1 MKANK
6 PCQSSKFVQLI
17 SIICWLWFTL
27 RRGGV
32 RLQSSLYWSIN
43 LLLSASLKCLYRRV
57 IATSC
62 LYLQSNKLLCFA
74 TGQKK
79 DIHRVNQ
86 EASVGQ
92 KDWKYSNF
100 KLKIFITRSLEVA
113 SFISVQFGQGNAF
126 SFTELAAFQFTDTCC
141 TVHTK
146 SMYLASYGKVA
157 CMTLYLPFSQLM
169 FDLKDHHLSL
179 CSKYHTSM
187 LFSNER
193 LDFHD
198 LKKIDQKD

>member
-1 MKANK
+1 M
-6 PCQSSKFVQLI
+6 
-17 SIICWLWFTL
+17 
-27 RRGGV
+27 
-32 RLQSSLYWSIN
+32 
-43 LLLSASLKCLYRRV
+43 
-57 IATSC
+57 
-62 LYLQSNKLLCFA
+62 
-74 TGQKK
+74 
-79 DIHRVNQ
+79 
-86 EASVGQ
+86 
-92 KDWKYSNF
+92 
-100 KLKIFITRSLEVA
+100 A

-146 SMYLASYGKVA
+146 SMYLASYGKVE

-193 LDFHD
+193 LDFRD
-198 LKKIDQKD
+198 VKKKIKRINNAHLFSQPSLIIFTMGTNDSDHVCILHIACKYMHAWKSKTPWPSSKWHTSCALAQSCWLKMATMLRFIKSTWLGVVVA